1 VEPGARQQLAQHE
14 RKAGG
19 HRVDR
24 QRLALEVGDLVDRG
38 PADQAEQA
46 VVDRQER
53 EQVGVVGDLGL
64 ALTLLVRDR
73 VVDRER

>member
-1 VEPGARQQLAQHE
+1 
-14 RKAGG
+14 
-19 HRVDR
+19 
-24 QRLALEVGDLVDRG
+24 VDRG